1 MEYLNAKQIIGR
13 LKQGKVMDISEAY
26 YSQLVR
32 DGYLPFHK
40 LPKKRRKVYLYAE
53 VKQALLDMRDPSRD
67 PQREAI
73 QRKKDERK
81 KAQKIEEEKEELQQ
95 HYENVIGF
103 MNDIG
108 QLTEDKYKEI
118 LLDDRDLWE
127 FETLDECYAQDKK
140 TMDAN
145 ELILRLIDDY
155 LNRIPKK
162 CSTRELALV
171 IKEIL
176 VYPLLDQDFMSI
188 NLDKLKKGGEQNDS

>member
-40 LPKKRRKVYLYAE
+40 LPKKRRKFYLYNE
-53 VKQALLDMRDPSRD
+53 VKLALLNMRDPSRD

-81 KAQKIEEEKEELQQ
+81 MQIAKEEKKEQIQ
-95 HYENVIGF
+95 KYYEKVIDF
-103 MNDIG
+103 MNDISG
-108 QLTEDKYKEI
+108 LSKEQHKEI
-118 LLDDRDLWE
+118 LLSDQSTWE
-127 FETLDECYAQDKK
+127 FKKLEECYSNDKK
-140 TMDAN
+140 TINAN
-145 ELILRLIDDY
+145 ELLLDTIDDY
-155 LNRIPKK
+155 LKRSKETK
-162 CSTRELALV
+162 TVQELDTL

-176 VYPLLDQDFMSI
+176 IFSLLDQNFLSV
-188 NLDKLKKGGEQNDS
+188 NLDKLKNGGKSG